1 MFLRKESPVKLAFRL
16 TVAALL
22 TFMLTT
28 TTTIRAQA
36 PAVAAAPV
44 SVAQQAIAQAAS
56 QGRYSFIVFYRDDND
71 LSRAMAQVVNETAA
85 KRPDFGVPTFV
96 QITNPAE
103 QAIVKQFDVSRAPM
117 PMTLVTAP
125 NGAITGVFAQ
135 RVTDQQLAETFVTPA
150 MSHCMK
156 SMQEGKVVFLC
167 LQTTPQ
173 LLVPQGVAEF
183 LADPQFKDRANV
195 VPVQITDAA
204 EGQLLM
210 ELELGSAP
218 NQPNT
223 VFFAPPG
230 VMVGKFGLASTKAEI
245 AAALHKAGKCCE
257 DPNCKHGHAA
267 KPGGNVR

>member
-1 MFLRKESPVKLAFRL
+1 MKRSFKL
-16 TVAALL
+16 TAAA
-22 TFMLTT
+22 MLCGALFTST
-28 TTTIRAQA
+28 SVHAQA
-36 PAVAAAPV
+36 PAVESSPPSA
-44 SVAQQAIAQAAS
+44 AQQAVAQAGS
-56 QGRYSFIVFYRDDND
+56 QGKFSFIVFYRDDND
-71 LSRAMAQVVNETAA
+71 LTRAMAQVVTARA
-85 KRPDFGVPTFV
+85 TQQPDFAVATFV

-125 NGAITGVFAQ
+125 NGAITGVFPQ

-156 SMQEGKVVFLC
+156 AMQQGKVVFLC
-167 LQTTPQ
+167 VQTTPQ

-195 VPVQITDAA
+195 VPVQIADPA
-204 EGQLLM
+204 EGQLLA
-210 ELELGSAP
+210 ELELGTAA

-267 KPGGNVR
+267 KPTGNVR